1 MYYAIVEKAT
11 GKFHN
16 GANKVTD
23 PDYPRA
29 DTLDVVPLNL
39 ELTTILTVGPSPTDT
54 SVKPINWENT
64 KYNFQTQEWEIAY
77 DIVIQFDPVVE
88 LEKQR
93 TKFLAEAYRLLSI
106 SDLSTSARAKVQAYI
121 DDMEA
126 MIINNET
133 KADASEKMKEF
144 TL

>member
-1 MYYAIVEKAT
+1 MYYALVEKAT

-16 GANKVTD
+16 GANKLTD

-39 ELTTILTVGPSPTDT
+39 ELTTVLTVGGSPTD
-54 SVKPINWENT
+54 SSAKPINWLET
-64 KYNFQTQEWEIAY
+64 KYNFETNEWDMVY
-77 DIVIQFDPVVE
+77 DQVIQFDPVVE

-106 SDLSTSARAKVQAYI
+106 SDLSTSARSKVQAYI
-121 DDMEA
+121 DDLEA

-133 KADASEKMKEF
+133 KADASDKIREF